1 MATPAP
7 EFRTSLVPIFMTRLR
22 TLQAIASG
30 LNELSQP
37 SRTDLELL
45 LKQAEKVVQD
55 SVGPIPPEGDS
66 EGNGILD
73 SYERPTSR

>member
-1 MATPAP
+1 MAAPAP
-7 EFRTSLVPIFMTRLR
+7 EFRTSLIPIFMTRLQ

-37 SRTDLELL
+37 SRADLELL
-45 LKQAEKVVQD
+45 LRQAEKLIQD
-55 SVGPIPPEGDS
+55 SVGPIPHETDS

-73 SYERPTSR
+73 FP

>member
-7 EFRTSLVPIFMTRLR
+7 EFRTSLIPIFITRLR

-30 LNELSQP
+30 LKELSQP

-45 LKQAEKVVQD
+45 LKQAEKLVHD
-55 SVGPIPPEGDS
+55 SVGPIPPETDA
-66 EGNGILD
+66 
-73 SYERPTSR
+73 P

>member
-7 EFRTSLVPIFMTRLR
+7 EFRTSLVPIFMARLR

-37 SRTDLELL
+37 LRADLESL
-45 LKQAEKVVQD
+45 LKQAEKLIED
-55 SVGPIPPEGDS
+55 SVGPISDDAETDS
-66 EGNGILD
+66 EGQRN
-73 SYERPTSR
+73 P